1 MHTYQA
7 LHKVKL
13 VCYTFST
20 LKSVKS
26 QSSTPLLYVERHLMV
41 LIVGTKG
48 WEAQEAQKFVVFDAA
63 LAFLMPIDKMLIEI
77 LLLRYCFQQYKLN
90 IFVVA

>member
-1 MHTYQA
+1 
-7 LHKVKL
+7 
-13 VCYTFST
+13 
-20 LKSVKS
+20 
-26 QSSTPLLYVERHLMV
+26 MV

-63 LAFLMPIDKMLIEI
+63 LTFLIPIDKMLIEI

-90 IFVVA
+90 IFVVT